1 MRCHCTISFIS
12 LSVILFR
19 GKISKTRRESFT
31 SNSSLSPPFL
41 SHPLAPNPINV
52 RYHGNLY
59 VVIVI
64 CDNYFIVNSFFA
76 GISSTPF
83 MPSAAK
89 SVRRSHRNY
98 GNTESSSSPS
108 PYCDTPNKV
117 MVTPTSIF
125 DCYYM

>member
-1 MRCHCTISFIS
+1 M
-12 LSVILFR
+12 VYK
-19 GKISKTRRESFT
+19 GKFYKQQFLESSIFVT
-31 SNSSLSPPFL
+31 PSP
-41 SHPLAPNPINV
+41 PNPINV
-52 RYHGNLY
+52 RYHGNVY

-64 CDNYFIVNSFFA
+64 CDFCLIVNSFFA

-108 PYCDTPNKV
+108 PYCDNPNKV
-117 MVTPTSIF
+117 MATPTSIF
-125 DCYYM
+125 DCYCML

>member
-1 MRCHCTISFIS
+1 M
-12 LSVILFR
+12 
-19 GKISKTRRESFT
+19 
-31 SNSSLSPPFL
+31 
-41 SHPLAPNPINV
+41 
-52 RYHGNLY
+52 
-59 VVIVI
+59 
-64 CDNYFIVNSFFA
+64 NSFFA

-117 MVTPTSIF
+117 MATPTSIF
-125 DCYYM
+125 DCYYMYIVLQLFYILCDHVLEEIFVPKYI